1 MRRLHYWVLV
11 GGLCG
16 LALVPARVQAA
27 AARAPVTALVEFD
40 RGEKKGERLF
50 RSADDCHTKPCGI
63 TQHGALRFHASVP
76 RQYRVEMG
84 YIHGGVYRPIDLF
97 QQSTSL
103 EQKLGERLL
112 NRHPNRKI
120 VNLSRMV
127 ERGDLNTVYV
137 YGLRLQYEMAQGD
150 PIVVR
155 LIRYDRPDEINEYYF
170 RYHHA
175 GVRADF
181 DLAFLYPINYFH
193 PNPNDTIQSANAGIA
208 FSLSAGTNMDPDRRY
223 SWFSKIMRS
232 VRLNLFT
239 GVINRRVL
247 GDIAGDRVIQDDAD
261 GFGGVGLT
269 FFDFLIAGY
278 GINVFHT
285 PRSAFPF
292 VGLEFRH
299 AFDFIRSL
307 KSDTHTK
314 WEQYL
319 EAEQGRAAKPRQTSP
334 RLNRYEHYR

>member
-1 MRRLHYWVLV
+1 MNSRYWWWY
-11 GGLCG
+11 GCLCG
-16 LALVPARVQAA
+16 LALVPVWAHAA
-27 AARAPVTALVEFD
+27 TPVVSASALVEFD

-50 RSADDCHTKPCGI
+50 RGADGCHTKPCVI
-63 TQHGALRFHASVP
+63 TQHGALRFHATVP
-76 RQYRVEMG
+76 TRYRVEMG
-84 YIHGGVYRPIDLF
+84 YIHGGAYRPIDLF

-150 PIVVR
+150 PLVVR
-155 LIRYDRPDEINEYYF
+155 LTHLARPQEVHEYYF

-175 GVRADF
+175 GVRADL
-181 DLAFLYPINYFH
+181 DLAFLYPINFFY

-208 FSLSAGTNMDPDRRY
+208 FSLSAGTNMDPEHRY

-232 VRLNLFT
+232 VRLNMFA

-261 GFGGVGLT
+261 GFGGLGFT

-278 GINVFHT
+278 GINIFHT

-292 VGLEFRH
+292 VGIEFRH
-299 AFDFIRSL
+299 ALDFIRSL

-314 WEQYL
+314 WEHYL
-319 EAEQGRAAKPRQTSP
+319 EAEQGRAARPRRTSP
-334 RLNRYEHYR
+334 RPHRYERQR